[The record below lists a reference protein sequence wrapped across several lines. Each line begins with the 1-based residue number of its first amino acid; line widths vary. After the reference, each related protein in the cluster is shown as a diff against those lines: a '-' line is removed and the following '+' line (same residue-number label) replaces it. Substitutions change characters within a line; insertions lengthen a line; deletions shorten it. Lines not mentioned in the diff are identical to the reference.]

1 MIQYLFLITE
11 NDSTNWLYNSS
22 CLEQISSNNF
32 IDVSSDSSDET
43 FYLHKEETLYT
54 TTVKKEKLP
63 LEEKKPS
70 IKSSIKR
77 KKKDKKKNT
86 YEKSEY
92 EKDVKNVYF
101 EDKYKDK
108 GNNTVKTLYSR
119 IRPYYNIKKSS
130 LGFVSHKQ
138 SKKHIYER
146 YYVKNIDYIE
156 KNKKKDTIIKKESI
170 INSFKEEEIPSWHIK
185 LEELQKMKTKQ
196 YNEKLTNNPND
207 IQLWFEYIEFQVY
220 HIYIYNKEYNIFN
233 ITFRKICI
241 YTYILY
247 LYIKIYVK
255 KNLKNLKTKICFM
268 EFSKNY

>member
-1 MIQYLFLITE
+1 MFMIQYLFLITE
-11 NDSTNWLYNSS
+11 NESTSWLYNSS

-43 FYLHKEETLYT
+43 FYFHKEETLYT
-54 TTVKKEKLP
+54 TSVKKEKLT
-63 LEEKKPS
+63 LEEKQPS
-70 IKSSIKR
+70 IHIKR
-77 KKKDKKKNT
+77 KKKDKKKNI

-108 GNNTVKTLYSR
+108 GNYTIKTLYSR
-119 IRPYYNIKKSS
+119 IRPYYNIKKCS

-138 SKKHIYER
+138 LKKYIYER

-156 KNKKKDTIIKKESI
+156 KNKKKDTIIKRESI
-170 INSFKEEEIPSWHIK
+170 TNSFKEEEIPSWHIK

-207 IQLWFEYIEFQVY
+207 IQLWIEYVEFQV
-220 HIYIYNKEYNIFN
+220 
-233 ITFRKICI
+233 
-241 YTYILY
+241 LY
-247 LYIKIYVK
+247 LY
-255 KNLKNLKTKICFM
+255 L
-268 EFSKNY
+268 